1 MDCFLVLFLSDFSQE
16 VINRLGEKSLVF
28 SLNSLQTS
36 NFLTCLNAPINSS
49 PNFNFQKLNLSVPHS
64 IAEERAHIHRGG
76 ASMRAPMCNED
87 SAGEAHLLDGVE

>member
-1 MDCFLVLFLSDFSQE
+1 MDCFLVLFPTDFSQE
-16 VINRLGEKSLVF
+16 VISKLGENSLVF

-49 PNFNFQKLNLSVPHS
+49 PNFNFQQKNFSVLQS

-76 ASMRAPMCNED
+76 ASMRAPY
-87 SAGEAHLLDGVE
+87 VQ